1 MPSLAPEA
9 FQGLSA
15 RLLWLALLHGLWIGA
30 AVASAVALIV
40 QGRAGLSHRTRHAIL
55 LGSLAFVAIAPI
67 LLAGWQVASPAIGP
81 RVATTSVSTVVI
93 GTGVAPTTRKLE
105 EPLKAPMPTPPT
117 AASWWNAINRN
128 YINDAVNLLR
138 AVRPIGLVAW
148 ILGIIGLGVIPA
160 IGASELRRLRRESIP
175 APGHEQARIR
185 RLSRRLNLRKAP
197 LLLVH
202 PRVSEPCLCG
212 LVRPLIFL
220 PDRWLVASSGEQV
233 EAVLAHELAHAR
245 RGDHVINLAQ
255 RLLELAFF
263 FHPAVHWLSRSLRH
277 QREYCADALA
287 IRITRNPMALARALE
302 SVARLRQR
310 PSAPLPLGAV
320 LAGETPSLLPRIQEL
335 IGMTPSNPQARRPL
349 WPFAALPLAALFAIT
364 AASAGASQEPQDKPE
379 ASSSGET
386 KADSPGVTI
395 KSTPVFPGT
404 HGIEDVIL
412 LAPDPDM
419 DMQPEWNK
427 AQMKAFQEGRRGQV
441 ATPLEFPKPMSD
453 NQVSQEVR
461 FASID
466 AKAWKEFLN
475 GRQANT
481 SGGEQATSW
490 LLDQKD
496 LAQLLRT
503 VLASGPERTVVQAPK
518 VTMFEGMQALIS
530 TSRHLSVRLTDQ
542 LSPPNQEKFQ
552 AVTQATVLASGSFT
566 PEGVS
571 FKAKY
576 HNVSLPPY
584 SAFDHFDTSK
594 PTTIVLKKPEPPFVV
609 SKGHL
614 SCEVPDGSSVVI
626 KVEPQA
632 GDKAGVADANTKDI
646 QRLIIITPR
655 AIRLEPEDQK
665 VRATPA
671 K

>member
-67 LLAGWQVASPAIGP
+67 LVAGWQVASPAIGP
-81 RVATTSVSTVVI
+81 RVATKSVSTVVI
-93 GTGVAPTTRKLE
+93 GTGIASTTRKLE
-105 EPLKAPMPTPPT
+105 EPLKAPMPTPP
-117 AASWWNAINRN
+117 AVRSWRNAIDRN
-128 YINDAVNLLR
+128 YINDAVNILR
-138 AVRPIGLVAW
+138 AVRPIGLTAW
-148 ILGIIGLGVIPA
+148 ILGIIGLGIIPA
-160 IGASELRRLRRESIP
+160 IGASELRRLRREATP

-364 AASAGASQEPQDKPE
+364 AASAGASQEPRDKPE
-379 ASSSGET
+379 ASSRGET

-395 KSTPVFPGT
+395 KSTPYLYDDLSTEEVIVSAPGSDLVPDRD
-404 HGIEDVIL
+404 ISPN
-412 LAPDPDM
+412 PDP
-419 DMQPEWNK
+419 K
-427 AQMKAFQEGRRGQV
+427 AQV
-441 ATPLEFPKPMSD
+441 D
-453 NQVSQEVR
+453 NQISHEVR
-461 FASID
+461 FASLN

-475 GRQANT
+475 GRQAN
-481 SGGEQATSW
+481 SSAGNQSSSW
-490 LLDQKD
+490 LLDQES
-496 LAQLLRT
+496 LTQLFQT
-503 VLASGPERTVVQAPK
+503 INASKPTATIVQAPK
-518 VTMFEGMQALIS
+518 VTMFDGANAII
-530 TSRHLSVRLTDQ
+530 SRHIDIHVNLDRQS
-542 LSPPNQEKFQ
+542 SPPMPAILK
-552 AVTQATVLASGSFT
+552 ARVKTSVMASGART

-571 FKAKY
+571 LKAEY
-576 HNVSLPPY
+576 RDVSLPPF
-584 SAFDHFDTSK
+584 STFDHHDPAK
-594 PTTIVLKKPEPPFVV
+594 APTIVLSKPKPSFIV
-609 SKGHL
+609 SKGRL
-614 SCEVPDGSSVVI
+614 SCEVPDGSSIVI
-626 KVEPQA
+626 KVEPQ
-632 GDKAGVADANTKDI
+632 DEKKAGPADANAKDI
-646 QRLIIITPR
+646 ERLIIVTPR
-655 AIRLEPEDQK
+655 AVRLEPEDQK
-665 VRATPA
+665 VKATPA
-671 K
+671 R